1 MRKFLMIFIVAS
13 ISFPAFGQGVLN
25 VRINEVLVENSE
37 NIVDD
42 YGKHGSWIE
51 LFNSG
56 YEKVNIGSCY
66 LAVRYAD
73 RFDGEGNK
81 LIKKYYIPNSDP
93 ATSMSS
99 LEYRLF
105 FCEGTDT
112 KGTFYTN
119 FTFGEGKVDMV
130 ILYTSNGKD
139 VISVF
144 RLPDNYEPVADV
156 SWGLIGHDEPESFI
170 FPSVSLKEMNEWEK
184 AGIPHL
190 DDYYLDQLA
199 ARHKYQPR
207 ALQRTTPGA
216 TNETMAE
223 VPRDEVFRRND
234 PVGYV
239 MTLTAMGV
247 VFLALVLI
255 FLVLKVFGIVMVS
268 RSTRKGAKST
278 GVPKQ
283 EAKVSAVGSNAEEI
297 AAIGL
302 ALRMFQEDLHIQES
316 TVITINRVGRIY
328 SPWSSK
334 IHGITQ
340 IPEKK
345 SNR

>member
-1 MRKFLMIFIVAS
+1 MRKFLLTCIVTL
-13 ISFPAFGQGVLN
+13 ICLPAFGQGVLN
-25 VRINEVLVENSE
+25 VRINEVLVENRE
-37 NIVDD
+37 NIIDG
-42 YGKHGSWIE
+42 YGNHGAWIE

-56 YEKVNIGSCY
+56 YESVNIGSCY
-66 LAVRYAD
+66 LAVRFAD
-73 RFDGEGNK
+73 RFDENGNK
-81 LIKKYYIPNSDP
+81 LIKKYFIPNADP

-99 LEYRLF
+99 LEYKLF

-119 FTFGEGKVDMV
+119 FTLSEGKVDMV

-139 VISVF
+139 IISIF
-144 RLPDNYEPVADV
+144 RLPDDYVPVPDV
-156 SWGLIGHDEPESFI
+156 SWGLIGHEEPESFI
-170 FPSVSLKEMNEWEK
+170 FPQVSLKEKNEWKE
-184 AGIPHL
+184 AGIAHL

-199 ARHKYQPR
+199 SRHKYQPR
-207 ALQRTTPGA
+207 ALQRATPGA

-234 PVGYV
+234 PVGFV
-239 MTLTAMGV
+239 MTVIAMGV
-247 VFLALVLI
+247 VFIALVLI
-255 FLVLKVFGIVMVS
+255 FLVLKFFGKLMVS
-268 RSTRKGAKST
+268 RSTRKEAKSM
-278 GVPKQ
+278 GVSKQ
-283 EAKVSAVGSNAEEI
+283 SVKTATVSSNAEEV

-302 ALRMFQEDLHIQES
+302 ALKMFQEDLHIQES

-345 SNR
+345 GNR